1 MWAEQVG
8 IKPPA
13 LLLVGELLHLQPLW
27 SRSLYDE
34 VRNSLPAASS
44 SHTSTNIVEELKSAG
59 G

>member
-13 LLLVGELLHLQPLW
+13 LLLVGDLLHLQPLW

-34 VRNSLPAASS
+34 VRNSLPAAS
-44 SHTSTNIVEELKSAG
+44 TNIVEELKSAG